1 MKMLKRIFTTLT
13 ILLLYV
19 SAHGAEVRSW
29 TVETV
34 PNVQIADRS
43 QLVTNPDGLL
53 SASAVDSLNSILV
66 PLKEKGL
73 AEVAV
78 VALGSIGV
86 DDPVDFRHRL
96 FNYWGLGNKE
106 ANNGLL
112 VLLVKDQGA
121 IEIETGY
128 GVEGLLPDAICKRV
142 IENLMIPYF
151 REGDFNTGMIEG
163 VGAMALVLQGADP
176 AEVTGEDDPIG
187 AIILWVTLALMIV
200 IILIGVTV
208 SRALRRC
215 PRCKKHTLKRQGRI
229 LVSKTLHQRRYNV
242 TYVCTNCGKTVNR
255 TEIENTAVMTGT
267 TIGGGSHRGG
277 GFGGGFGGGGF
288 GGGFGG
294 GMSGGGGAGGRF

>member
-1 MKMLKRIFTTLT
+1 M
-13 ILLLYV
+13 
-19 SAHGAEVRSW
+19 AHGAAPHSW
-29 TVETV
+29 SVETV
-34 PNVQIADRS
+34 PNVQIADRT

-86 DDPVDFRHRL
+86 EDPVDFRHRL
-96 FNYWGLGNKE
+96 FNHWGLGNQE

-142 IENLMIPYF
+142 IENRMIPYF
-151 REGDFNTGMIEG
+151 REGDFSKGMLEG
-163 VGAMALVLQGADP
+163 VGAMALVLEGADP
-176 AEVTGEDDPIG
+176 AEVTESDDIAAVIAMSVFLG
-187 AIILWVTLALMIV
+187 GVFLLIVLAVAIT
-200 IILIGVTV
+200 
-208 SRALRRC
+208 RYLRRC
-215 PRCKKHTLKRQGRI
+215 PRCKKHTLKRSTRT
-229 LVSKTLHQRRYNV
+229 LVAKTLRQRTYNV
-242 TYVCTNCGKTVNR
+242 TYVCSNCGNVVIRKEVESTGV
-255 TEIENTAVMTGT
+255 ATGT
-267 TIGGGSHRGG
+267 VIGGGSHR
-277 GFGGGFGGGGF
+277 GGGFGGGGF